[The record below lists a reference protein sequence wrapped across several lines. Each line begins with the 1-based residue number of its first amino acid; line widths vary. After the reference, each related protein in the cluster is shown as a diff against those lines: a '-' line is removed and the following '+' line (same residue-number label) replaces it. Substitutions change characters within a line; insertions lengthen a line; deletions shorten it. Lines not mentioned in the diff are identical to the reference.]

1 MDEVN
6 ISQLW
11 LNDAISPD
19 TDPVWRLNEMNSL
32 SDAGGVH
39 VVIHSVLD
47 EHSVVP

>member
-11 LNDAISPD
+11 LNDAVSLD
-19 TDPVWRLNEMNSL
+19 ADPVWRVNRQRMKLRDEFTPSIL

-39 VVIHSVLD
+39 VFIH
-47 EHSVVP
+47 